1 MLTKLDVDRLTYNPV
16 GPQQQ
21 ILFDDGVAG
30 FGVRVYPSGSKSFV
44 LAYRTTAG
52 RTRIMTI
59 GPHGALTVKQ
69 ARERAQREIMRIRD
83 GADPVEE
90 RRERRNAVTL
100 ADVAREYIELNQARL
115 KPRTV
120 ALYTR
125 QLEKHLSKLGRKPIA
140 DVTVRHAAQLHHAMR
155 ETPVNANRVLDFL
168 SSVLHWSESQGY
180 RPVNSNPCTAVK
192 RYREG
197 KRERFLTVSEVG
209 ALSKALNTALI
220 DGLPPAPRHRRKPG
234 DPSKQKHRPKEI
246 APIPANPAAVA
257 AIRFLLLTGWRSS
270 EARNLRW
277 SEIDFARKM
286 ATLRETKTGRSHRPL
301 GAPALALLSE
311 LPRVSEFV
319 FPGEK
324 PGTELRDMKR
334 VWGAVRYA
342 AGLEDVRL
350 HDLRHTVASFAVAS
364 GHSLYVTGSLL
375 GHARAATTQR
385 YAHLHDDA
393 RHAAADTVSTAIADA
408 MRIDVAS

>member
-1 MLTKLDVDRLTYNPV
+1 MPCSLIAHSGFRPEEPASAKRTNIGTRLVLKKLDVDRLTYNPA

-21 ILFDDGVAG
+21 IIYDDDVAG
-30 FGVRVYPSGSKSFV
+30 FGVRIYPSGSKSFV
-44 LAYRTTAG
+44 LA
-52 RTRIMTI
+52 
-59 GPHGALTVKQ
+59 
-69 ARERAQREIMRIRD
+69 
-83 GADPVEE
+83 
-90 RRERRNAVTL
+90 
-100 ADVAREYIELNQARL
+100 
-115 KPRTV
+115 
-120 ALYTR
+120 
-125 QLEKHLSKLGRKPIA
+125 
-140 DVTVRHAAQLHHAMR
+140 
-155 ETPVNANRVLDFL
+155 
-168 SSVLHWSESQGY
+168 
-180 RPVNSNPCTAVK
+180 PVNSNPCTAVK

-197 KRERFLTVSEVG
+197 KRERFLTVAEVG
-209 ALSKALNTALI
+209 SLSQALYTALTA
-220 DGLPPAPRHRRKPG
+220 GLPPAPRHQRKPG

-246 APIPANPAAVA
+246 TPIPANPAAVA

-277 SEIDFARKM
+277 SDVDFARKM
-286 ATLRETKTGRSHRPL
+286 ATLRETKTGKSHRPL

-319 FPGEK
+319 FPGDK
-324 PGTELRDMKR
+324 PGTPLRDMKR

-393 RHAAADTVSTAIADA
+393 RHAAADTVSSVIAEA
-408 MRIDVAS
+408 MKVVNAQ